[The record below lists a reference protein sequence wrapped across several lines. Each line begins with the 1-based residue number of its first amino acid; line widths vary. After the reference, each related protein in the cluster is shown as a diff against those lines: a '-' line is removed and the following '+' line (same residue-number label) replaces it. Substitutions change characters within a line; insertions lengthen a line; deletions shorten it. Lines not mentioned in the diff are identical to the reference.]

1 MTSVIVHYK
10 ELALKG
16 RNRPWFIRAMVRT
29 IRTLLADLDV
39 SQVAAVSGRIEV
51 RLESDTHWP
60 EVRMRLAGLP
70 GIANFARAVH
80 VPADID
86 AIAAA
91 VLGGLRHLEPRP
103 FRITA
108 RRADKRFPVRSP
120 EMESRIGRLVHD
132 ELGWPVDL
140 SHPQSVVR
148 IEVLTGDAFVIFDR
162 EPGAGGL
169 PLGTGGKAICLLS
182 GGIDSPVAAWR
193 LIRRGLRVQLVHF
206 HSYPILTET
215 SQDKCRELSAI
226 LARHQMMSRLY
237 LVPFAGVQQQ
247 VVVTVPSALRVVIYR
262 RLMVRIAQ
270 RIAERVHA
278 HALITGD
285 VVGQVASQTIENIRA
300 IDDAATMP
308 ILRPLV
314 SEDKEEITQEAIHLG
329 TYQTS
334 IIPDQDC
341 CTLFTPPNPAT
352 RASLDAVRRAE
363 ALLDVEA
370 LIARAL
376 QDTAVEER
384 TFPPAAGGSLVVEND
399 KISRLLMGKSVAT
412 ALPDTGTGHAPGEP
426 TARTRETR

>member
-1 MTSVIVHYK
+1 VTSVLIHYQ

-29 IRTLLADLDV
+29 IKGLLADLDV
-39 SQVAAVSGRIEV
+39 SQVTAVAGRIEV
-51 RLESDTHWP
+51 RLGTDDHWP
-60 EVRMRLAGLP
+60 EARARLAGLP
-70 GIANFARAVH
+70 GIANFAKAVH
-80 VPADID
+80 VPADLD

-91 VLGGLRHLEPRP
+91 VVEGLAHLEPRS
-103 FRITA
+103 FRVSA
-108 RRADKRFPVRSP
+108 RRADKRFPVPSP
-120 EMESRIGRLVHD
+120 QIERRIGQIVRDH
-132 ELGWPVDL
+132 LGWPVDL
-140 SHPQSVVR
+140 SHPQSVIR
-148 IEVLTGDAFVIFDR
+148 IEVLTDSAFVVFAR

-169 PLGTGGKAICLLS
+169 PLGTGGKALCLLS

-193 LIRRGLRVQLVHF
+193 VLKRGVRVQLVHF

-237 LVPFAGVQQQ
+237 LVPFAPVQQQ

-278 HALITGD
+278 HALVTGD
-285 VVGQVASQTIENIRA
+285 VIGQVASQTIENIRA
-300 IDDAATMP
+300 IDDAATML

-314 SEDKEEITQEAIHLG
+314 TSDKEEITQEAIRLG
-329 TYQTS
+329 TYKTS

-352 RASLDAVRRAE
+352 RASLAAVRKAE
-363 ALLDVEA
+363 SALDVEA

-376 QDTAVEER
+376 EETVVEER
-384 TFPPAAGGSLVVEND
+384 RFPPAAGTNNAAVEND
-399 KISRLLMGKSVAT
+399 KISRLLVGQSAAA
-412 ALPDTGTGHAPGEP
+412 ALPDDFGD
-426 TARTRETR
+426 